1 MTSTTR
7 QVEVPARQTQYTLPR
22 KFLQGSKLHLY
33 LAVKEPEMIQAN
45 KLEYTL
51 FVVSIYFSYLNY
63 YCRLR
68 KALKNY
74 HKGLTPNTP
83 PLIQLWCA
91 RSKLNMDEICSLN
104 INL

>member
-51 FVVSIYFSYLNY
+51 FVVSIDFFREIMSLGRRMCVHTDTLFYLAHVIEKPN
-63 YCRLR
+63 LR
-68 KALKNY
+68 I
-74 HKGLTPNTP
+74 PNP
-83 PLIQLWCA
+83 
-91 RSKLNMDEICSLN
+91 
-104 INL
+104 

>member
-51 FVVSIYFSYLNY
+51 FVVSIDL
-63 YCRLR
+63 
-68 KALKNY
+68 
-74 HKGLTPNTP
+74 
-83 PLIQLWCA
+83 
-91 RSKLNMDEICSLN
+91 
-104 INL
+104 

>member
-51 FVVSIYFSYLNY
+51 FVVSIDFSYLTDRGTY
-63 YCRLR
+63 PQLPTQP
-68 KALKNY
+68 KKN
-74 HKGLTPNTP
+74 
-83 PLIQLWCA
+83 
-91 RSKLNMDEICSLN
+91 CSGSN
-104 INL
+104 